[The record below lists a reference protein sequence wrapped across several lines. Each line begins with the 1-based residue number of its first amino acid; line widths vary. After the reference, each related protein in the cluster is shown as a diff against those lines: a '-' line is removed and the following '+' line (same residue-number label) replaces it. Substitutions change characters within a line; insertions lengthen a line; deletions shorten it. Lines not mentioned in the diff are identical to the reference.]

1 VPGRTDFWADRSHPL
16 SCRARRFFYGLSGH
30 SRAAVSARAATFS
43 FAVRSPP
50 RRNVRARRNLFRLS
64 GHILAARQFFFAVRS
79 HPRSSVLAQIFFWPR
94 SFFFCRPVSSA
105 QNLLTFCGAWN
116 LCSTPFQNPAQYF
129 FSFYCLKNL
138 LFTAQSRQKFEFF

>member
-16 SCRARRFFYGLSGH
+16 SCRARRFFLW
-30 SRAAVSARAATFS
+30 V
-43 FAVRSPP
+43 VRSQPSSCVSP
-50 RRNVRARRNLFRLS
+50 RSN
-64 GHILAARQFFFAVRS
+64 IFFCCPVASAQKCQGAQKSFQAVRS
-79 HPRSSVLAQIFFWPR
+79 HPRSATIFFCCPVASAQQCARADFFWPR